1 MFDGQPLI
9 FLGEVHNLDE
19 QSYLVKIYKV
29 LKSINQPKPRQL
41 QTSVKESDFQGAQ
54 NLDNTTEVNRPFYNG
69 SEAEQ
74 TNSNSTIM
82 PNGTID
88 IPVIPANNSWS
99 QGNTT
104 IN

>member
-1 MFDGQPLI
+1 M
-9 FLGEVHNLDE
+9 
-19 QSYLVKIYKV
+19 
-29 LKSINQPKPRQL
+29 
-41 QTSVKESDFQGAQ
+41 
-54 NLDNTTEVNRPFYNG
+54 DNTTEVNRPFYNG